1 MPAWDNAQLPAPPS
15 LVVPKADFSAL
26 GDLGQAYYQGQQLQ
40 RQQAIQTAFKEG
52 LPKDASGQPD
62 YKAAAQKL
70 FQLGDYAG
78 GTNLLKLEYGL
89 RDTPTQPSIFDPGVA
104 PGSQP
109 AARPSMQPQP
119 VAAEPPGPQAPQG
132 PTQSGIGPIADA
144 TVGPAQPI
152 PPDMSTADAL
162 GNVRRTGQVV
172 PPQTGPAG
180 PSAPGPQAQVQPQQ
194 VSTAAADALVP
205 DRLRGRMSAP
215 NWRDYLRS
223 QQDLATQQAQEA
235 NRKNTALGM
244 KIDTAPLLARAKMF
258 GDAADKIDAALAPT
272 EGQKDVAAD
281 IPRQKIQQES
291 SQKRGEASYTGI
303 GQVAKLWE
311 TGGGKTYNNLA
322 KSILNQ
328 PALYTGFGA
337 NEVLDLNK
345 VRSTLGGNPNAAMY
359 VEALKKLTAADVLNT
374 INATRAEASEGSL
387 NSQAGRTFQSQVEQ
401 AEKTALNTESTLA
414 GNRFLAELKGRMG
427 EYSVR
432 VRNLANDYYSKH
444 KTLDEGFDK
453 IVDADL
459 KSRPLFTPGELKN
472 PSLIG
477 APITPY
483 SDPGQTMA
491 WAQKMGIKDGDPI
504 RTPGGKIVTLHIPI
518 YPKQQSAPP

>member
-1 MPAWDNAQLPAPPS
+1 
-15 LVVPKADFSAL
+15 VVPKADFSAL
-26 GDLGQAYYQGQQLQ
+26 GDLGTAYYQGQQLQ

-119 VAAEPPGPQAPQG
+119 VAAEPQGPQGPQG

-272 EGQKDVAAD
+272 EGQKDVLAGVPKNKQYLEEEA
-281 IPRQKIQQES
+281 
-291 SQKRGEASYTGI
+291 KRGGALYNGIQGAARAYDEMKPHLDAMTSIFKDPNFYSGTGS
-303 GQVAKLWE
+303 QL
-311 TGGGKTYNNLA
+311 NLA
-322 KSILNQ
+322 YKRALVALGGDPNVALPQEAIKKVLAQNILNQ
-328 PALYTGFGA
+328 VNQLKSEAGA
-337 NEVLDLNK
+337 MGQ
-345 VRSTLGGNPNAAMY
+345 GG
-359 VEALKKLTAADVLNT
+359 
-374 INATRAEASEGSL
+374 
-387 NSQAGRTFQSQVEQ
+387 GRIFQSQIKLME
-401 AEKTALNTESTLA
+401 
-414 GNRFLAELKGRMG
+414 
-427 EYSVR
+427 
-432 VRNLANDYYSKH
+432 
-444 KTLDEGFDK
+444 
-453 IVDADL
+453 DA
-459 KSRPLFTPGELKN
+459 
-472 PSLIG
+472 
-477 APITPY
+477 
-483 SDPGQTMA
+483 
-491 WAQKMGIKDGDPI
+491 AQKADNSPAALRYLTELGYRTGQHIQEVQDLADKYNGGRLDNGFNPILAKYNREHPMFSAAEMKDIRLVAPPEFTSPAQVQASGLPKGSPFKFQKPDGTFGIKYVP
-504 RTPGGKIVTLHIPI
+504 
-518 YPKQQSAPP
+518 